1 MRCKENWMI
10 FSLDYSFYSIKIS
23 LYLSFIEYE
32 KKKELQGNQGGRI
45 IIVIIIIKSNMRIIG
60 FVLFCSPD
68 SWVCVCV
75 CLLCCSY
82 P

>member
-1 MRCKENWMI
+1 MI

-68 SWVCVCV
+68 S
-75 CLLCCSY
+75 
-82 P
+82 